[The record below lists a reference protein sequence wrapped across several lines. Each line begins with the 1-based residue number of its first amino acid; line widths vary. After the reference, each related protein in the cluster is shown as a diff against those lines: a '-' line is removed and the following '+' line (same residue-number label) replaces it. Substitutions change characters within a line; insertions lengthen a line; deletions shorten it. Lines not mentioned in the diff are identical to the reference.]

1 MGSGGIQALSA
12 TSGPSNLQEILM
24 SFATHFARAFVPVV
38 LAAAVAAP
46 APASSSSDLK
56 AVEASLAATTS
67 MTADF
72 LQADGKGR
80 QMAGTLQ
87 LKRPGKIRFSYGGGV
102 NMLLV
107 ANGKTLSFVDYDVG
121 QKSSWPIAKSPL
133 AVLLSPN
140 PDLGRIAR
148 VLPSDSP
155 QVVVVRA
162 RDARRPEFGTLV
174 LAFQRS
180 AAAPGGLRLEGWT
193 AIDAQNKKTTVRLSN
208 QRYNVA
214 IPDSAFTFA
223 DPKRKKA

>member
-1 MGSGGIQALSA
+1 
-12 TSGPSNLQEILM
+12 M
-24 SFATHFARAFVPVV
+24 SFATNFARAFIPIALV
-38 LAAAVAAP
+38 ATVAAP
-46 APASSSSDLK
+46 APAANSADLK
-56 AVEASLAATTS
+56 MVEASLAATTS
-67 MTADF
+67 MTANF
-72 LQADGKGR
+72 LQTDGKGR

-87 LKRPGKIRFSYGGGV
+87 LKRPGKIRFAYGGGV

-107 ANGKTLSFVDYDVG
+107 ANGKTLSFIDYDVG
-121 QKSSWPIAKSPL
+121 QKSSWPISKSPL

-148 VLPSDSP
+148 LQPSDSP

-180 AAAPGGLRLEGWT
+180 PGAPGGLRLEGWT

-208 QRYNVA
+208 QRYNVGV
-214 IPDSAFTFA
+214 PDSAFNYAEPT
-223 DPKRKKA
+223 RKKA